1 MSKKIVL
8 DNFEVNEDS
17 LPYVI
22 AEIGHNHQGSVDKC
36 KELFLKAKY
45 AGANAVKLQKRNNK
59 KLYTKKFYNSI
70 YDNINSYGKTYGE
83 HRERLEFD
91 EYQYKELFNFAK
103 DLNITMFATP
113 FDLYSLEFLEKFNCP
128 FYKVA
133 SSDITFIELIK
144 KIADTGKPIII
155 STGYADIEDI
165 DRVLNTIN
173 FKNDVAFLQ
182 CSSAYPAESDQINLN
197 VIPEM
202 IKRYPKN
209 IIGYSGHDSGILIP
223 SAAYLLGA
231 RIIEKHFTL
240 SRALK
245 GTDHGMSL
253 EPEGLAKMCN
263 GFKKLKKSL
272 GSKKKQKMEYER
284 KFIFK
289 MKKTIVASKNLS
301 KGSLLKFNDI
311 EFKSPGEGLECYEL
325 DSLIGKKL
333 RKNIPEDH
341 VLSLS
346 DVE

>member
-8 DNFEVNEDS
+8 DNLEINQDS

-22 AEIGHNHQGSVDKC
+22 AEIGHNHQGSIEKC
-36 KELFLKAKY
+36 KELFVKAKNS
-45 AGANAVKLQKRNNK
+45 GANAVKLQKRDNK

-83 HRERLEFD
+83 HREKLEFN
-91 EYQYKELFNFAK
+91 ENQYMELFAFAK
-103 DLNITMFATP
+103 DINITLFSTP
-113 FDLYSLEFLEKFNCP
+113 FDFNSLDFLEKFNCP

-133 SSDITFIELIK
+133 SADLTFIQLIK
-144 KIADTGKPIII
+144 KIAETGKPIII
-155 STGYADIEDI
+155 STGYADFEDI
-165 DRVLNTIN
+165 DRVLDTVN

-182 CSSAYPAESDQINLN
+182 CSSVYPADANQINLN

-240 SRALK
+240 NRSLK

-253 EPEGLAKMCN
+253 EPEGLSKMSN
-263 GFKKLKKSL
+263 GFKKLKNSL
-272 GSKKKQKMEYER
+272 GLKEKKRMPYESKYV
-284 KFIFK
+284 FK

-301 KGSLLKFNDI
+301 KGHVLMDKDI
-311 EFKSPGEGLECYEL
+311 EFKSPGEGLESYKADL
-325 DSLIGKKL
+325 LIGKKL
-333 RKNIPEDH
+333 NKDIVEDH
-341 VLSLS
+341 VLSLL

>member
-173 FKNDVAFLQ
+173 SKMMLHF
-182 CSSAYPAESDQINLN
+182 CSAHQLIQLNQI
-197 VIPEM
+197 
-202 IKRYPKN
+202 
-209 IIGYSGHDSGILIP
+209 
-223 SAAYLLGA
+223 
-231 RIIEKHFTL
+231 
-240 SRALK
+240 
-245 GTDHGMSL
+245 
-253 EPEGLAKMCN
+253 
-263 GFKKLKKSL
+263 KSI
-272 GSKKKQKMEYER
+272 SM
-284 KFIFK
+284 
-289 MKKTIVASKNLS
+289 
-301 KGSLLKFNDI
+301 
-311 EFKSPGEGLECYEL
+311 
-325 DSLIGKKL
+325 
-333 RKNIPEDH
+333 
-341 VLSLS
+341 
-346 DVE
+346 